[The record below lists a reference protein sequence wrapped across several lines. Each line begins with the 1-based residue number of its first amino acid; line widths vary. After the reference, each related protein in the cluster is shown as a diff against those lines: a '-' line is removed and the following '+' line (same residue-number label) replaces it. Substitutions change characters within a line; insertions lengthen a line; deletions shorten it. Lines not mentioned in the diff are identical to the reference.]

1 MKSLNQ
7 TIAIVFLSAGLAV
20 GTAAPLSAGPNRWY
34 QYQSGE
40 AGSRY
45 PDRYGDLRS
54 LVDRTQNDLRSSAE
68 LEHNNGDQ
76 RERYRN
82 AQGHLSTFD
91 RNLTKGHFDKGELD
105 KAIHDVQSVLEH
117 NALQASARDALL
129 RDVQDLRAVRNH
141 RD

>member
-7 TIAIVFLSAGLAV
+7 TLAVVFLSAGIGVWSA
-20 GTAAPLSAGPNRWY
+20 TPLSAAPNGRY
-34 QYQSGE
+34 QYADRDGY
-40 AGSRY
+40 RY
-45 PDRYGDLRS
+45 PDRYADLRG
-54 LVDRTQNDLRSSAE
+54 LVDRTQGDLRSSAE

-129 RDVQDLRAVRNH
+129 RDVQDLRAVRDH
-141 RD
+141 RY